1 MQMACSRKKKNSRL
15 LSLVAVLALGLLIW
29 TRLRLVS
36 PLPRTVYADPGEFAG
51 GASENGAAV
60 QRDVPKSAQADGLVR
75 EPIEAAGS
83 R

>member
-1 MQMACSRKKKNSRL
+1 MKTCSREKKNSRL

-36 PLPRTVYADPGEFAG
+36 PLPRTVYADPGELAG
-51 GASENGAAV
+51 GTSENGAAV
-60 QRDVPKSAQADGLVR
+60 QEGAPKSAHADGSVN
-75 EPIEAAGS
+75 EPVEAGAA